1 MPQMAIYTR
10 SEICKK
16 FDMPSNRLSTY
27 IERGK
32 VIKDENNMF
41 DLEHPKNKAFYEKI
55 LSKRGNVSVDAEV
68 IEPEVV
74 TAKVVSSKKPPKE
87 SKGTD
92 GISLFD
98 LELKKKKV
106 DIELKEAEI
115 RLKNIEEQK
124 KLGELIPV
132 DIVKTMI
139 MTQAQSQV
147 TSFKDAMDLFLVRI
161 SAKKKLTLEET
172 AELKGG
178 LIELINKAIDTSVEN
193 SKKTMRKIIDE
204 LSE

>member
-1 MPQMAIYTR
+1 MAIYTR
-10 SEICKK
+10 IEFAKK
-16 FDMPSNRLSTY
+16 CGMPNNRLAIY
-27 IERGK
+27 ISRGK
-32 VIKDENNMF
+32 VDLMDNGMVDMEN
-41 DLEHPKNKAFYEKI
+41 HKNKSFYQKRI
-55 LSKRGNVSVDAEV
+55 SKTGVEVDDSEIIPTEPVIIVDEPAKKRTVNVKSSGNE
-68 IEPEVV
+68 
-74 TAKVVSSKKPPKE
+74 
-87 SKGTD
+87 
-92 GISLFD
+92 SLFELD
-98 LELKKKKV
+98 LKKKRV

-132 DIVKTMI
+132 DIVKTMM

>member
-1 MPQMAIYTR
+1 MPNNRLAIYI
-10 SEICKK
+10 S
-16 FDMPSNRLSTY
+16 
-27 IERGK
+27 RGK
-32 VIKDENNMF
+32 VDLMDNGMVDMEN
-41 DLEHPKNKAFYEKI
+41 HKNKSFYQKRI
-55 LSKRGNVSVDAEV
+55 SKTGVEVDDSEIIPTEPVIIVDEPAKKRTVNVKSSGNE
-68 IEPEVV
+68 
-74 TAKVVSSKKPPKE
+74 
-87 SKGTD
+87 
-92 GISLFD
+92 SLFELD
-98 LELKKKKV
+98 LKKKRV

-132 DIVKTMI
+132 DIVKTMM